1 MQRERIQP
9 DDRQR
14 TSGDGPPDGDSLN
27 QQRQEID
34 ELLQATDSAFDT
46 INSLHAQNYLHQN
59 LQTGGQ

>member
-1 MQRERIQP
+1 MERQRHQS

-14 TSGDGPPDGDSLN
+14 LAGDGPPDGDSLN

-34 ELLQATDSAFDT
+34 ELLQATDSTFDT

>member
-14 TSGDGPPDGDSLN
+14 TSGDGPPDGETLK
-27 QQRQEID
+27 QHRQEND